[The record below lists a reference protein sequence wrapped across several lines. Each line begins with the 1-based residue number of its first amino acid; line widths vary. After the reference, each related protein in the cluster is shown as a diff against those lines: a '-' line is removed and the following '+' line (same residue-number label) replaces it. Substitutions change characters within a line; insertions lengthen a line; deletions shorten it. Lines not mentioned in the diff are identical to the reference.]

1 MRPFLKALYM
11 YVREEALEVILSNW
25 NLKISVTKAVND
37 PMENLPQFDKNK
49 QSKAINFQENGIP
62 YFCFSEDITNPQLWG
77 QYAQEGRGACLAFL
91 FPLRPTHPKYG
102 SSEKG
107 ENASRAWTWSSD
119 RKSFPIPILDDET
132 VHWETLHYTNTRAT
146 AENDKKE
153 CIFTKGKD
161 WSYEKEIRCCCSQL
175 FADEATN
182 NNLLYDWPMQFLAGV
197 ILGPESKYTE
207 AYIQRKLNAGL
218 GRDAGTT
225 PSAGHREARW
235 LRDNDILPWP
245 LVGKARFHNTKYE
258 YYCAPWGD
266 ALEGRLPYAAIALA
280 HNLQL
285 LKLNNT
291 AYNLDILRRKKKN
304 RYWPDWIDALTNFHD
319 SATAPSNI
327 NDDDSLKEWL
337 DGVVRALPKT
347 LTE

>member
-1 MRPFLKALYM
+1 MRPHLKALYM
-11 YVREEALEVILSNW
+11 YVREEALEIILSNW

-37 PMENLPQFDKNK
+37 PMENLPQFDKDR
-49 QSKAINFQENGIP
+49 QSKAKNFQENGIP

-91 FPLRPTHPKYG
+91 FPLRPTHTKYG
-102 SSEKG
+102 NPEIG
-107 ENASRAWTWSSD
+107 ETSGRAWTWSCD

-132 VHWETLHYTNTRAT
+132 VHWEALHYTDTRAT
-146 AENDKKE
+146 VANDKKA

-161 WSYEKEIRCCCSQL
+161 WSYEKEVRCCCSQL

-182 NNLLYDWPMQFLAGV
+182 NNMLYDWPMQFLAGV
-197 ILGPESKYTE
+197 ILGPETKYTE
-207 AYIQRKLNAGL
+207 AYIQRKLSARL
-218 GRDAGTT
+218 GGETEGTT
-225 PSAGHREARW
+225 GTTHREARW
-235 LRDNDILPWP
+235 LRDNGILPWP
-245 LVGKARFHNTKYE
+245 LVGKARFHKTKYE

-280 HNLQL
+280 QNLQV

-291 AYNLDILRRKKKN
+291 SYHLAILHRQKQPR
-304 RYWPDWIDALTNFHD
+304 DWSEWMDAL
-319 SATAPSNI
+319 SAYEDKATVPPNI

-337 DGVVRALPKT
+337 DGVFRAL
-347 LTE
+347 LTP